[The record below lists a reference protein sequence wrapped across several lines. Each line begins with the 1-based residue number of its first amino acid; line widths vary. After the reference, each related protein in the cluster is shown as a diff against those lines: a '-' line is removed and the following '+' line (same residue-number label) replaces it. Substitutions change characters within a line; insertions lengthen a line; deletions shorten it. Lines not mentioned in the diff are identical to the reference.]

1 MVQSID
7 GLGIEIGMM
16 KIENKLT
23 EQDYRDAE
31 KIENNPEMMLRLIDL
46 MFLGYEDGKNYPS

>member
-1 MVQSID
+1 MKS
-7 GLGIEIGMM
+7 EI
-16 KIENKLT
+16 KLT